1 METLIQIGYLVAL
14 VCFVLGIKGMS
25 HPDTARR
32 GNWTLALGMGL
43 ATLVTLMQ
51 PGLGNLPLIL
61 ISLGL
66 GSWWG
71 IRMSSKAQMTE
82 MPQMVSLLNGF
93 GGLAAALVALSEV
106 VDMFYGDAMVN
117 LLMEVMGMG
126 VLGQYYLLFYVFTL
140 MISLA
145 VGGISFTGSVMAM
158 AKLDGKVSGQPLRF
172 PMQGLVTN
180 GLLVIMLVLTVAI
193 ATWPSYTLPLIV
205 ILMILSLV
213 YGVLFV
219 LPIGGADMPVV
230 ISFLNS
236 LTGLTAATTGL
247 LFDNRVMLM
256 GGVLVGASGIYL
268 TMLMCKAMNRTLGAV
283 LLGQFNSG
291 SGQAAREMS
300 GQIKE
305 IGLYDTAVLLA
316 YSSRVVVV
324 PGYGLAVAQ
333 AQHLVHELEKILAA
347 KGAECKYAIHP
358 VAGRMPGH
366 MNVLLAEADVSYDLL
381 VEMEAINP
389 DFPLTD
395 VVLVI
400 GANDVVNPAAENDPG
415 SPIYGM
421 PILQVHQA
429 RNVIVIKRSMAAG
442 YAGVENELF
451 YDPKTRMLF
460 GDAKAVLGDLIQAIK
475 GL

>member
-106 VDMFYGDAMVN
+106 VDMFYGDAMAN

-126 VLGQYYLLFYVFTL
+126 VLGQYYLLFYVVTL

-247 LFDNRVMLM
+247 LFDNRAMLM

-283 LLGQFNSG
+283 LLGQVNSG

>member
-71 IRMSSKAQMTE
+71 MRMSSKAQMTE

-106 VDMFYGDAMVN
+106 VDMFYGDALVN
-117 LLMEVMGMG
+117 LLMEAMGMG
-126 VLGQYYLLFYVFTL
+126 VLGQYYLLFYVVTL

-230 ISFLNS
+230 I
-236 LTGLTAATTGL
+236 
-247 LFDNRVMLM
+247 
-256 GGVLVGASGIYL
+256 
-268 TMLMCKAMNRTLGAV
+268 
-283 LLGQFNSG
+283 
-291 SGQAAREMS
+291 
-300 GQIKE
+300 
-305 IGLYDTAVLLA
+305 
-316 YSSRVVVV
+316 
-324 PGYGLAVAQ
+324 
-333 AQHLVHELEKILAA
+333 
-347 KGAECKYAIHP
+347 
-358 VAGRMPGH
+358 
-366 MNVLLAEADVSYDLL
+366 
-381 VEMEAINP
+381 
-389 DFPLTD
+389 
-395 VVLVI
+395 
-400 GANDVVNPAAENDPG
+400 
-415 SPIYGM
+415 
-421 PILQVHQA
+421 
-429 RNVIVIKRSMAAG
+429 
-442 YAGVENELF
+442 
-451 YDPKTRMLF
+451 
-460 GDAKAVLGDLIQAIK
+460 
-475 GL
+475 

>member
-51 PGLGNLPLIL
+51 PGLSNLPLIL

-71 IRMSSKAQMTE
+71 MRMSSKAQMTE

-106 VDMFYGDAMVN
+106 VDMFYGDAMAN
-117 LLMEVMGMG
+117 LLMEVMGRG
-126 VLGQYYLLFYVFTL
+126 ALGQYYLLFYVVTL

-180 GLLVIMLVLTVAI
+180 GLLVIMVLLTAAI
-193 ATWPSYTLPLIV
+193 ATWPTYTLPLIV

-247 LFDNRVMLM
+247 LFDNRAMLM

-305 IGLYDTAVLLA
+305 IGLYDTAILLA
-316 YSSRVVVV
+316 YSTRVVVV

-400 GANDVVNPAAENDPG
+400 GAN
-415 SPIYGM
+415 
-421 PILQVHQA
+421 
-429 RNVIVIKRSMAAG
+429 
-442 YAGVENELF
+442 
-451 YDPKTRMLF
+451 
-460 GDAKAVLGDLIQAIK
+460 
-475 GL
+475 